1 MQTLNAQKGFVTER
15 RMSALGCHV
24 GASPLYKIPAKMITQ
39 TTSLR
44 KGEKGKL
51 KLCKVV
57 FSCLNFSNRNR
68 AYAAYLCI
76 GISREGKAF
85 PCITSVTTT
94 APHQVSLCMG

>member
-44 KGEKGKL
+44 KGEKGNSNCAKL
-51 KLCKVV
+51 YFPVLT
-57 FSCLNFSNRNR
+57 S
-68 AYAAYLCI
+68 ATEIEPMQHIYAL
-76 GISREGKAF
+76 GFLERVRLFLVLLQSQQQHPTK
-85 PCITSVTTT
+85 
-94 APHQVSLCMG
+94 